1 MRNKAPKAP
10 APQTGCAARR
20 TVILPPLSRLNRA
33 QLENL
38 AAQWLLDARGRTV
51 SQIRDALYE
60 LDKDLREG
68 RSTVS
73 HAQSS

>member
-1 MRNKAPKAP
+1 M
-10 APQTGCAARR
+10 
-20 TVILPPLSRLNRA
+20 ILPNLARLNRA

-38 AAQWLLDARGRTV
+38 AAQWLLDTRGQTAH
-51 SQIRDALYE
+51 QIRDALFE